1 MMEISQD
8 FRDAF
13 ACSLSKRV
21 LKERFLASGLTDIV
35 IVCNFGNTLAATITF
50 FSKCLKCDV
59 DSRNGTKNAENVFYF
74 QIIAFKLGVA
84 NSHIL
89 EQDTC
94 HRQAMC

>member
-21 LKERFLASGLTDIV
+21 LKGRFLASGLTDIV

-59 DSRNGTKNAENVFYF
+59 DSRNGTKNEKDLFSFSDNY
-74 QIIAFKLGVA
+74 I
-84 NSHIL
+84 
-89 EQDTC
+89 
-94 HRQAMC
+94 